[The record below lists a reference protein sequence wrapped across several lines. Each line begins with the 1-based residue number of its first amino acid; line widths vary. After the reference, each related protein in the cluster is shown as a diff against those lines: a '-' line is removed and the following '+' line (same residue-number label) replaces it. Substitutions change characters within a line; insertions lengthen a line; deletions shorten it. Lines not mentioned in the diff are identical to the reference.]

1 MITVMR
7 FFVTVALLTGLAA
20 SPITASVLI
29 SVEPSDTSTILGGA
43 FTVLV
48 DISGVTDLYAY
59 QLDLM
64 YSPAVLAVQSVTED
78 AFLAQGGSTFFVAG
92 TIDNVGGDVSNNA
105 DTLETAISG
114 VSGGGILL
122 DFDFL
127 AVGPGTSDVDL
138 ANVELL
144 DSNLNDIAFTTQDS
158 SVSVTPEPSAAE
170 LLLFGLFWAFWAC
183 RRNGASPA
191 KLTGSIPP
199 R

>member
-1 MITVMR
+1 MR
-7 FFVTVALLTGLAA
+7 FFVAVALLTGLAA
-20 SPITASVLI
+20 SPITAAVLI
-29 SVEPSDTSTILGGA
+29 SVEPSVTSTILGGA

-114 VSGGGILL
+114 VSGDGILL

-144 DSNLNDIAFTTQDS
+144 DSNLNDIAFTTQGS

-170 LLLFGLFWAFWAC
+170 LLLFGLFWAIWAC